1 MYPSI
6 DAFATAS
13 REQTI
18 ATDFAPQVARQ
29 REDLKLVR
37 LPHTLDAIEAIPSL
51 AEFVT
56 GSSEDQA
63 PTTDRAFIV
72 WSQTELATYRITS
85 AVELYGPNG
94 RLVSRFALILPEY
107 GTTNDRTG
115 SCDEWDLYE
124 EVSPFGSTLRPVL
137 RASRAICTNGRR
149 VGAIVVRAMLDYR
162 SLSFISSE
170 TPYVESVNADTLGTA
185 RGRGRP

>member
-13 REQTI
+13 RERTI

-37 LPHTLDAIEAIPSL
+37 LPHTLDAIEAIASL
-51 AEFVT
+51 ADFVT

-72 WSQTELATYRITS
+72 WPPTASPRPLS
-85 AVELYGPNG
+85 CM
-94 RLVSRFALILPEY
+94 
-107 GTTNDRTG
+107 DRTDG
-115 SCDEWDLYE
+115 S
-124 EVSPFGSTLRPVL
+124 
-137 RASRAICTNGRR
+137 
-149 VGAIVVRAMLDYR
+149 
-162 SLSFISSE
+162 
-170 TPYVESVNADTLGTA
+170 
-185 RGRGRP
+185 